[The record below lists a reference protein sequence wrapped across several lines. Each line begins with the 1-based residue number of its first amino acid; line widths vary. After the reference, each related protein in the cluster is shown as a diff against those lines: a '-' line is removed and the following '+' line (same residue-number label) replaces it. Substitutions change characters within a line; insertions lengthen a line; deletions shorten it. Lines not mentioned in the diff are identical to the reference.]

1 MKHLAMRVNFLK
13 LGTKVMPVSI
23 NRFGIIVAV
32 LFFLPWLGLIAM
44 GGYWLWQQDW
54 IYYGIGIISANF
66 AMIFC
71 LLRWRSHTEKPLI
84 INPFTIQPNPNWSD
98 KAQSA
103 WQEIEPLTIR
113 WLKETDVL
121 ANSSKALELTN
132 EVLTLVARKFNV
144 NSKHPI
150 LEFPL
155 PYLLKLI
162 ALVCDDIQHEVL
174 DKIPGS
180 HAVRVGD
187 LLRVKQAVDS
197 IINLKSIFTIGNW
210 LFNWPGAALAQARNL
225 LFSKGLNVVTTEM
238 SQRLISAYIGKL
250 GYYAIQ
256 LYSGQLSLDDIVPTE
271 RLSAAS
277 TADIAESLVREE
289 SIEPLRFLVLGQV
302 SSGKSSLINALFG
315 DIKSA
320 SGFLPTTSEITPY
333 VLERDGLQQAI
344 ILDSAGYGGLMHDST
359 SSEVKQEL
367 AKIDVILI
375 VCNAA
380 QAARHAD
387 AQNLNSVR
395 HYFQQECPNQSL
407 PVIIAVATH
416 IDRLRPLREWEPPYQ
431 IQQPDNPKAQNI
443 LKACLVIAEELS
455 LSPDS
460 IVPVCLAPEKTYNIE
475 DGLLPL
481 IHEHL
486 NAAQRVRYLRCLR
499 QQQTESYWRH
509 WRKQALNAG
518 QLILDGVKG

>member
-1 MKHLAMRVNFLK
+1 MKHLVMRVNFLK
-13 LGTKVMPVSI
+13 LGTKPMPVSI
-23 NRFGIIVAV
+23 TRFGVVVAV
-32 LFFLPWLGLIAM
+32 LFLLPWLGLIAI
-44 GGYWLWQQDW
+44 GCYWLWQQDLV
-54 IYYGIGIISANF
+54 YYSIGILTANF
-66 AMIFC
+66 ALIYC
-71 LLRWRSHTEKPLI
+71 LLHWRSHSAKPVVV
-84 INPFTIQPNPNWSD
+84 NPFVIQPNPNWSD

-103 WQEIEPLTIR
+103 WQEIESLTIR
-113 WLKETDVL
+113 WQKDTDVL

-144 NSKHPI
+144 DSKHPI

-187 LLRVKQAVDS
+187 LLRVKQVVNS
-197 IINLKSIFTIGNW
+197 ILNLKSIFTIGNW
-210 LFNWPGAALAQARNL
+210 LVNWPGAGLAQARGL
-225 LFSKGLNVVTTEM
+225 LLSKGLNAVTTEI
-238 SQRLISAYIGKL
+238 SQRLICAYINKL

-271 RLSAAS
+271 RLTPAS
-277 TADIAESLVREE
+277 TADIAESLARDE
-289 SIEPLRFLVLGQV
+289 STEPLRFLVLGQV

-333 VLERDGLQQAI
+333 VLEREGSLRAI

-359 SSEVKQEL
+359 SAALKLEWVKV
-367 AKIDVILI
+367 DVILI

-380 QAARHAD
+380 QAARHED
-387 AQNLNSVR
+387 AQQLATVR
-395 HYFQQECPNQSL
+395 HYFQQECPNQTL

-416 IDRLRPLREWEPPYQ
+416 IDRLRPVREWQPPYQ
-431 IQQPDNPKAQNI
+431 IQQPDNTKAHNI
-443 LKACLVIAEELS
+443 RQACLVIADELS
-455 LSPDS
+455 LPPGC

-475 DGLLPL
+475 NGLLPL